1 METTAPRADN
11 STSCLHILKKKTLT
25 IIILIMANHY
35 LDLLIA
41 CCNRGQT
48 SDIHGTFQVFVA
60 MASWQNVEACMLVP
74 ITMYRTITHSL
85 GLSWSLSL
93 DSLLVTHSWLHSE
106 KSRIDWHFLPQV
118 WVAIN
123 IQTRRRLVD
132 LFIMY
137 TSHPPTMIDFHRR
150 KKKYE
155 KDLGTEIIEAFNWKD
170 TPFHCT
176 WTMKILLSTKDDKW
190 RIIFILYSTIHRH
203 AIQLTFWQHTNSDIL
218 EFSISSKT

>member
-25 IIILIMANHY
+25 IIILIMANHF

-41 CCNRGQT
+41 FCNRGQT

-60 MASWQNVEACMLVP
+60 MASWQNAEACMLVP

-85 GLSWSLSL
+85 GLSLSLSL
-93 DSLLVTHSWLHSE
+93 DFYWSPILGYIQRNPVLIDIFSHRCGWLLIFKQEDDWLIYSSCIQATH
-106 KSRIDWHFLPQV
+106 PQ
-118 WVAIN
+118 WSI
-123 IQTRRRLVD
+123 
-132 LFIMY
+132 FIK
-137 TSHPPTMIDFHRR
+137 

-170 TPFHCT
+170 TPSHCT

>member
-41 CCNRGQT
+41 WCNRGQT

-60 MASWQNVEACMLVP
+60 MASWQNVKACMLVP
-74 ITMYRTITHSL
+74 IIMYRTITHSL

-150 KKKYE
+150 KKNIWKRFRYWNYWGFQLERYPISLYLNYE
-155 KDLGTEIIEAFNWKD
+155 DLIINKGW
-170 TPFHCT
+170 
-176 WTMKILLSTKDDKW
+176 
-190 RIIFILYSTIHRH
+190 
-203 AIQLTFWQHTNSDIL
+203 
-218 EFSISSKT
+218 

>member
-74 ITMYRTITHSL
+74 ITMYIIE
-85 GLSWSLSL
+85 LSL
-93 DSLLVTHSWLHSE
+93 TRWGWVGVFLLIPYWSPILGYIQRNHVLIDIFSHRCGWLLIFKQEDDWLIYSSCIQATH
-106 KSRIDWHFLPQV
+106 PQ
-118 WVAIN
+118 W
-123 IQTRRRLVD
+123 
-132 LFIMY
+132 
-137 TSHPPTMIDFHRR
+137 S
-150 KKKYE
+150 
-155 KDLGTEIIEAFNWKD
+155 
-170 TPFHCT
+170 
-176 WTMKILLSTKDDKW
+176 
-190 RIIFILYSTIHRH
+190 IFIEEKKNIWKRFRYWNYWGFQLERYPISLYLNYEDLI
-203 AIQLTFWQHTNSDIL
+203 INKGW
-218 EFSISSKT
+218 

>member
-1 METTAPRADN
+1 MEATAPRADN

-41 CCNRGQT
+41 CCNRDQT
-48 SDIHGTFQVFVA
+48 SDIHGTFQIFVA
-60 MASWQNVEACMLVP
+60 MASWQNMEACMLVP
-74 ITMYRTITHSL
+74 VTMYRTSTHSL

-150 KKKYE
+150 KKNIWKRFRYWNYWGFQLERYPISLYLNYE
-155 KDLGTEIIEAFNWKD
+155 DLIINKGW
-170 TPFHCT
+170 
-176 WTMKILLSTKDDKW
+176 
-190 RIIFILYSTIHRH
+190 
-203 AIQLTFWQHTNSDIL
+203 
-218 EFSISSKT
+218 

>member
-1 METTAPRADN
+1 
-11 STSCLHILKKKTLT
+11 
-25 IIILIMANHY
+25 MANHY

-85 GLSWSLSL
+85 GLSWSFSL

-123 IQTRRRLVD
+123 IQTRRWLVD

-150 KKKYE
+150 KKKN
-155 KDLGTEIIEAFNWKD
+155 IWKRFRYWNYWGFQLERY
-170 TPFHCT
+170 PISLYMH
-176 WTMKILLSTKDDKW
+176 WTMKILSTKDDKW

>member
-1 METTAPRADN
+1 
-11 STSCLHILKKKTLT
+11 
-25 IIILIMANHY
+25 MANHF

-60 MASWQNVEACMLVP
+60 MASWQNVEDCMLVP

-150 KKKYE
+150 KKKIWKRFRYWNYWGFQLERYPISLYMNYE
-155 KDLGTEIIEAFNWKD
+155 DLIINKGW
-170 TPFHCT
+170 
-176 WTMKILLSTKDDKW
+176 
-190 RIIFILYSTIHRH
+190 
-203 AIQLTFWQHTNSDIL
+203 
-218 EFSISSKT
+218 

>member
-11 STSCLHILKKKTLT
+11 STSCLHILKKKKKTLT

-123 IQTRRRLVD
+123 IQTRRWLVD

-137 TSHPPTMIDFHRR
+137 TSHPPTMIDFHQ

-155 KDLGTEIIEAFNWKD
+155 KDLGTEIIEAFNLKD
-170 TPFHCT
+170 IYP
-176 WTMKILLSTKDDKW
+176 ISLYLNYEDL
-190 RIIFILYSTIHRH
+190 IINKG
-203 AIQLTFWQHTNSDIL
+203 W
-218 EFSISSKT
+218 

>member
-1 METTAPRADN
+1 
-11 STSCLHILKKKTLT
+11 
-25 IIILIMANHY
+25 MANHY

-41 CCNRGQT
+41 CCNRDQT
-48 SDIHGTFQVFVA
+48 SDIHGTFQIFVA

-150 KKKYE
+150 KKK
-155 KDLGTEIIEAFNWKD
+155 
-170 TPFHCT
+170 H
-176 WTMKILLSTKDDKW
+176 MKKI
-190 RIIFILYSTIHRH
+190 
-203 AIQLTFWQHTNSDIL
+203 
-218 EFSISSKT
+218 

>member
-1 METTAPRADN
+1 
-11 STSCLHILKKKTLT
+11 
-25 IIILIMANHY
+25 MANHY

-123 IQTRRRLVD
+123 IQTRRRLVN

-150 KKKYE
+150 KKKNIWKRFRYWNYWGFQLERYPISLYLNYE
-155 KDLGTEIIEAFNWKD
+155 DLIINKGW
-170 TPFHCT
+170 
-176 WTMKILLSTKDDKW
+176 
-190 RIIFILYSTIHRH
+190 
-203 AIQLTFWQHTNSDIL
+203 
-218 EFSISSKT
+218 

>member
-41 CCNRGQT
+41 CCNRDQT

-123 IQTRRRLVD
+123 IQTRRWLVD

-137 TSHPPTMIDFHRR
+137 TSHPPTMINFHRR
-150 KKKYE
+150 KKK
-155 KDLGTEIIEAFNWKD
+155 
-170 TPFHCT
+170 H
-176 WTMKILLSTKDDKW
+176 MKKI
-190 RIIFILYSTIHRH
+190 
-203 AIQLTFWQHTNSDIL
+203 
-218 EFSISSKT
+218 

>member
-11 STSCLHILKKKTLT
+11 STSCLHIFKKKTLT

-60 MASWQNVEACMLVP
+60 MASWQNVEDCMLVP

-118 WVAIN
+118 WVAIKQEDDWLIYSSC
-123 IQTRRRLVD
+123 IQGT
-132 LFIMY
+132 
-137 TSHPPTMIDFHRR
+137 HPQ
-150 KKKYE
+150 
-155 KDLGTEIIEAFNWKD
+155 W
-170 TPFHCT
+170 
-176 WTMKILLSTKDDKW
+176 S
-190 RIIFILYSTIHRH
+190 IFIEEKKNMKKI
-203 AIQLTFWQHTNSDIL
+203 
-218 EFSISSKT
+218 

>member
-1 METTAPRADN
+1 
-11 STSCLHILKKKTLT
+11 
-25 IIILIMANHY
+25 MANHY

-48 SDIHGTFQVFVA
+48 SDIHGTFQIFVA
-60 MASWQNVEACMLVP
+60 MASWQNVEDCMLVP
-74 ITMYRTITHSL
+74 IIMYRTITHSL

-93 DSLLVTHSWLHSE
+93 DSLLVTHSWLHSK

-123 IQTRRRLVD
+123 IQTRRWLVD

-150 KKKYE
+150 KKN
-155 KDLGTEIIEAFNWKD
+155 IWKRFRYWNYWGFQLERY
-170 TPFHCT
+170 PISLY
-176 WTMKILLSTKDDKW
+176 MKILLSTKDDKW
-190 RIIFILYSTIHRH
+190 RIIFILYNTIHRH
-203 AIQLTFWQHTNSDIL
+203 AIQLAFWQHTNSDIL
-218 EFSISSKT
+218 EFSISSKTVT

>member
-1 METTAPRADN
+1 MILQTYHFRN
-11 STSCLHILKKKTLT
+11 FHFSNKKISYSKWRQLHQGQITLHLVYTYWKKKKTST
-25 IIILIMANHY
+25 IIILIMANHF

-41 CCNRGQT
+41 CCNRDQT

-60 MASWQNVEACMLVP
+60 MASWQNVEACILVP
-74 ITMYRTITHSL
+74 IIMYRTITHSL

-123 IQTRRRLVD
+123 IQTRRWLVD

-150 KKKYE
+150 KKK
-155 KDLGTEIIEAFNWKD
+155 N
-170 TPFHCT
+170 
-176 WTMKILLSTKDDKW
+176 MKKI
-190 RIIFILYSTIHRH
+190 
-203 AIQLTFWQHTNSDIL
+203 
-218 EFSISSKT
+218 

>member
-11 STSCLHILKKKTLT
+11 STSCLHILKKKPLT

-85 GLSWSLSL
+85 GLSLSLSL
-93 DSLLVTHSWLHSE
+93 DFYWSPILGYIQRNHVLIDIFSHRCGWLLIFKQEDDWLIYSSCIQATH
-106 KSRIDWHFLPQV
+106 PQ
-118 WVAIN
+118 WSI
-123 IQTRRRLVD
+123 
-132 LFIMY
+132 FIEE
-137 TSHPPTMIDFHRR
+137 
-150 KKKYE
+150 KKK
-155 KDLGTEIIEAFNWKD
+155 
-170 TPFHCT
+170 H
-176 WTMKILLSTKDDKW
+176 MKKI
-190 RIIFILYSTIHRH
+190 
-203 AIQLTFWQHTNSDIL
+203 
-218 EFSISSKT
+218 